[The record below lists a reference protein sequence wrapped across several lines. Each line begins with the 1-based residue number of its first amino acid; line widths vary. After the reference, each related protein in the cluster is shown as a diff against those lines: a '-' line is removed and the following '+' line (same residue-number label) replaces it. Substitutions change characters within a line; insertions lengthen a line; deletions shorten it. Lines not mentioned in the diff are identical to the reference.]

1 MPSDLARK
9 ELYKYPWRVDLFLE
23 KYRNRKP
30 FTLVRGGETILV
42 PDERI
47 ANLVSKRGE
56 LKNIKL
62 RNDKGETFAFSDL
75 KKDAEFGGQKSKGLK
90 PSDIRPSIVN
100 VWLTPDKIAENTI
113 AYIKSAG
120 LPKDDLK
127 KLIDLVNKTNTPSG
141 YTAPYDGDI
150 PQAEFFEVL
159 SAIKMAALLKANDR
173 AIKVILGI
181 DENVRLGEKIQINI
195 PQQSNF
201 PLVDYFISIDALARN
216 NAKDFSGAMRIS
228 VKSKVKSPKANT
240 VKFNQVFND
249 KKDVDDWFKKL
260 SAKEKENQRAQLIV
274 AESAMKAY
282 SIPSKKSIIGLST
295 LSLLNLL
302 KSTGDTGSR
311 MSSFITK
318 YFTSRNVQ
326 NFNLNTF
333 KAILTKITD
342 NISNINQETELSKVP
357 LLTHDEAEYA
367 MKLINSGA
375 TSIKPTSI
383 VGNFITI
390 CDRIL
395 ESASKQQSGVGH
407 NYYHMFWS
415 EVLTKKEVAYAVAT
429 KEKSSIRYTFYSKQ
443 NFQAYKDWISLRT
456 TASFNRKLESVMGLD
471 V

>member
-1 MPSDLARK
+1 
-9 ELYKYPWRVDLFLE
+9 
-23 KYRNRKP
+23 
-30 FTLVRGGETILV
+30 
-42 PDERI
+42 
-47 ANLVSKRGE
+47 
-56 LKNIKL
+56 
-62 RNDKGETFAFSDL
+62 
-75 KKDAEFGGQKSKGLK
+75 
-90 PSDIRPSIVN
+90 
-100 VWLTPDKIAENTI
+100 
-113 AYIKSAG
+113 
-120 LPKDDLK
+120 
-127 KLIDLVNKTNTPSG
+127 
-141 YTAPYDGDI
+141 
-150 PQAEFFEVL
+150 
-159 SAIKMAALLKANDR
+159 
-173 AIKVILGI
+173 
-181 DENVRLGEKIQINI
+181 
-195 PQQSNF
+195 
-201 PLVDYFISIDALARN
+201 
-216 NAKDFSGAMRIS
+216 MRIS
-228 VKSKVKSPKANT
+228 VKSNVKSPKANT
-240 VKFNQVFND
+240 VKFNQVFNY

-260 SAKEKENQRAQLIV
+260 SAKEKGNQRAQLIV

-282 SIPSKKSIIGLST
+282 SITGKKATIGFST

-302 KSTGDTGSR
+302 KSTGDTSSR

-333 KAILTKITD
+333 KTILTKITD

-375 TSIKPTSI
+375 VSIKPTSI

-443 NFQAYKDWISLRT
+443 NFQAYKDWLSLRT

>member
-1 MPSDLARK
+1 MASDLSQS
-9 ELYKYPWRVDLFLE
+9 ELYKYPWRVDLFIE

-47 ANLVSKRGE
+47 ADLVSKRGV
-56 LKNIKL
+56 LRNVNL

-75 KKDAEFGGQKSKGLK
+75 KKDAEFGGQKGKGLK

-127 KLIDLVNKTNTPSG
+127 KMIDLVNKTNTPSG
-141 YTAPYDGDI
+141 YVAPYDGDI

-173 AIKVILGI
+173 AIKDVLGI

-201 PLVDYFISIDALARN
+201 PLVDYFISIDASARN
-216 NAKDFSGAMRIS
+216 NAKDFDGAMRIS

-240 VKFNQVFND
+240 VKLNQVFND

-260 SAKEKENQRAQLIV
+260 SEKEKKNQHAQLIV

-282 SIPSKKSIIGLST
+282 SISGKTVIGFST

-342 NISNINQETELSKVP
+342 NISNINQQTELSKVP
-357 LLTHDEAEYA
+357 LLSPNEVEYA

-395 ESASKQQSGVGH
+395 ESVSKQKSGVGH